1 MKILLTG
8 ASNPFAFILSNAL
21 LKKHELRLT
30 DTVQV
35 ETDHEYVVSE
45 LNHDEAT
52 NRLVKDVDVLI
63 CLPYSRRTKDHETDW
78 IDLNTRRQY
87 NLLSAAATAN
97 VSQVIIVSTLDLM
110 ASYDKD
116 MTVTEDWKPL
126 PSTDPD
132 VLGAH
137 LTEFIAKEFAHSN
150 TLNVTIFRLGHLVR
164 EQEARG
170 EEYDP
175 MWLEES
181 DAAKAI
187 SLLTN
192 QKFSPIPPEIPY
204 RVLHLQSV
212 SNFSRFSSQRTC
224 SLLNF
229 VPHHT
234 FEKHQ

>member
-21 LKKHELRLT
+21 QKKHELRLT

-35 ETDHEYVVSE
+35 DTDHEFVTSE

-52 NRLVKDVDVLI
+52 NRLVKNVDVVI
-63 CLPYSRRTKDHETDW
+63 CLPYSRRAKDHETDW
-78 IDLNTRRQY
+78 IDINTRRQY
-87 NLLSAAATAN
+87 NLLSSAVTAN

-126 PSTDPD
+126 PSTDPEI
-132 VLGAH
+132 LGAH
-137 LTEFIAKEFAHSN
+137 LTEFVAKEFAHSN
-150 TLNVTIFRLGHLVR
+150 ALNITIFRLGHLIR
-164 EQEARG
+164 EQETRG
-170 EEYDP
+170 KEYDP

-181 DAAKAI
+181 DAAEAI
-187 SLLTN
+187 SLLTDQN
-192 QKFSPIPPEIPY
+192 FSPIPPEIPY
-204 RVLHLQSV
+204 RILHLQSV
-212 SNFSRFSSQRTC
+212 SKFSRFSSQRTC

-229 VPHHT
+229 VPHQT
-234 FEKHQ
+234 FENRQ

>member
-21 LKKHELRLT
+21 QQKHELRLT

-35 ETDHEYVVSE
+35 DTDREFVISE

-52 NRLVKDVDVLI
+52 DRLVKDVDVLI
-63 CLPYSRRTKDHETDW
+63 CLPYSRRAKDHETDW
-78 IDLNTRRQY
+78 IDINTRRQY
-87 NLLSAAATAN
+87 NLLSSAVTAN

-126 PSTDPD
+126 PSTDPEI
-132 VLGAH
+132 LGAH
-137 LTEFIAKEFAHSN
+137 LTEFVAKEFAHSN
-150 TLNVTIFRLGHLVR
+150 TLNITIFRLGHLVR
-164 EQEARG
+164 EQETRG
-170 EEYDP
+170 KEYDP
-175 MWLEES
+175 MWLDES
-181 DAAKAI
+181 DAAEAI
-187 SLLTN
+187 SLLTDQN
-192 QKFSPIPPEIPY
+192 FSPIPPEIPY

-212 SNFSRFSSQRTC
+212 SKFSRFSSQRTC

-229 VPHHT
+229 VPHQT
-234 FEKHQ
+234 FENHQ